1 MHDKVLNE
9 QNPHW
14 EKTYT
19 ANTEHFG
26 AEPSESARKAVQ
38 LFKAEG
44 VNEILELGA
53 GQGRD
58 TLFFGSE
65 GFHVHALDYSETGT
79 EANRRKA
86 QTLGLSHCIAVTA
99 HDVRAPLPL
108 PDASFDACYAHM
120 LFCMAM
126 TTAEIESLAGEV
138 LRVLCPGGIC
148 IYTVRHTNDPH
159 YGAGIHR
166 GEDMYEV
173 DGFIVH
179 FFSRAKVEQLAAQ
192 YADVKIS
199 EFEEGTLPR
208 KLFLSLR
215 EKNKSLFLL
224 DFALCGG

>member
-1 MHDKVLNE
+1 MNKVLDK
-9 QNPHW
+9 QGPHW

-26 AEPSESARKAVQ
+26 AEPSEPARQAVQ

-44 VNEILELGA
+44 VTEILELGA

-58 TLFFGSE
+58 TFFFGSE
-65 GFHVHALDYSETGT
+65 GFRVHALDYSETGT
-79 EANRRKA
+79 EAIQRQA
-86 QTLGLSHCIAVTA
+86 QALGLSHCIAVTT
-99 HDVRAPLPL
+99 HDVRTPLPF

-138 LRVLCPGGIC
+138 LRVLRPGGIC
-148 IYTVRHTNDPH
+148 IYTARRTDDAH
-159 YGAGIHR
+159 YGTGIHR

-173 DGFIVH
+173 GGFIVH

-192 YADVKIS
+192 YVDIKIS
-199 EFEEGTLPR
+199 EFEEGALPR
-208 KLFLSLR
+208 KLFFVAKR
-215 EKNKSLFLL
+215 KNR
-224 DFALCGG
+224 